1 MEVWN
6 TSGYS
11 RCGRVFWNVGG
22 LLPLSHMH
30 TPIQIFSKC
39 FLHCSLAQAIF
50 TVSSVSVINLWQK
63 LGSCPGSRASTCFLL
78 GSFLSRPRAENVGS
92 EVADVTGIVKYIRK
106 SVFWHQAP
114 PQFLFRGAMH
124 PPAHCSA
131 AYMYALPFKEAVSQL
146 SGLLC
151 SYCIQ
156 INLGFWETA
165 HLPLP

>member
-1 MEVWN
+1 MRQSVLKR
-6 TSGYS
+6 G
-11 RCGRVFWNVGG
+11 GG

-114 PQFLFRGAMH
+114 PPNFYLG
-124 PPAHCSA
+124 
-131 AYMYALPFKEAVSQL
+131 
-146 SGLLC
+146 GLC
-151 SYCIQ
+151 
-156 INLGFWETA
+156 T
-165 HLPLP
+165 PLPTVLLHTCMHYHLKRLCLSFLVCYVHIAFRSI